1 MNMKKIIP
9 ILLAV
14 ILLVSCGDIPV
25 RPVQKF
31 INETKAEVCPDRRIN
46 IFDVEFEQKGKNV
59 ILTGEMNSQEG
70 LDSMVADLEEEGYT
84 VSNKIRMLPDE
95 SLQGKTYGIIKRS
108 VANIRVEPSARSEM
122 ATQAVLGTP
131 IRVYKKD
138 GKNNFYVQTPDGYL
152 GWIEKSAFLP
162 LTKKEFLHWR
172 KAEKIIYLADA
183 GYVYDKPTR
192 KSAIISDITATSF
205 LLQGRLEGD
214 FYEVMFPDARTG
226 YVHKDE
232 CLNYYEWQWKT
243 KATAKSIIGLA
254 HTFMGRPYLWGGT
267 STKMMDCSGFVRI
280 VFFMHDIYL
289 PRDASQQVMVGKT
302 VAEGK
307 EEIDKLEPGNLVF
320 FGFKNDD
327 GSERITHV
335 GIYIGEGQFIHEA
348 GDVNILSFNPED
360 DNYSKYRHNMFIR
373 GKDVINHIGKYDVK
387 RLRDIP
393 LYAN

>member
-1 MNMKKIIP
+1 MKKIVLISLTL
-9 ILLAV
+9 ILL
-14 ILLVSCGDIPV
+14 ISCGDIPV
-25 RPVQKF
+25 KPVETF
-31 INETKAEVCPDRRIN
+31 INETKAEVCPDRRVN
-46 IFDVEFEQKGKNV
+46 IFDVEFDQKGKNV
-59 ILTGEMNSQEG
+59 ILTGEMNSKDG
-70 LDSMVADLEEEGYT
+70 LESMVAALEEEGYT
-84 VSNKIRMLPDE
+84 VSNKIKLLPDE
-95 SLQGKTYGIIKRS
+95 ALGEKTYGLIKRS
-108 VANIRVEPSARSEM
+108 VANIRVEPSSRSEM

-131 IRVYKKD
+131 IRVYKKE
-138 GKNNFYVQTPDGYL
+138 GKSQFYVQTPDGYL

-162 LTKKEFLHWR
+162 LSEEEMKHWR
-172 KAEKIIYLADA
+172 KAEKIIYTADA

-192 KSAIISDITATSF
+192 NSAIISDITATSF
-205 LLQGRLEGD
+205 LLQGRPEGD
-214 FYEVMFPDARTG
+214 FFEVMFPDARMG

-280 VFFMHDIYL
+280 VFMLHDIYL

-307 EEIDKLEPGNLVF
+307 EEIDKLKPGNLLF
-320 FGFKNDD
+320 FGFINDD

-335 GIYIGEGQFIHEA
+335 GIYIGDGKFIHEA

-360 DNYSKYRHNMFIR
+360 NNYSKYRYNMFIR
-373 GKDVINHIGKYDVK
+373 GKDVINHIGKYGVK